1 MTEHRIAV
9 RTCGGIAG
17 QALAAA
23 GLAIALG
30 LALDSA
36 AAVERASGP
45 LAQAAIPRDEPPSLP
60 SNLDELPRTAPP
72 AIQRIGGRS
81 GPEPVRVGIVGRSP
95 IAPFLERLAP
105 FREGLARALGR
116 PVEIQP
122 FASYAALVDAQ
133 VSNRVQLG
141 LHSSASFA
149 AAEAACA
156 CLEPL
161 VAPAAEDG
169 TLAFHGVLVARRN
182 AEKDGLDALRGG
194 HLVAGGPDSI
204 GASRLPLAALAA
216 EGVEPNFFGRIESV
230 DSPVEAM
237 RMVLDGR
244 ADAALGWSSMAGDP
258 AAGYSRGSLA
268 LLAGLREGAAGALV
282 VLWRSPPLTHGPVA
296 VSRALP
302 EADRQA
308 ARGFFLDLAATD
320 PETYGRLEPFYP
332 GGYRHVGPDD
342 YRSAA
347 LLVGRHAGA
356 ARLEDGTSGIA
367 GQ

>member
-1 MTEHRIAV
+1 M
-9 RTCGGIAG
+9 RTCVGIAG
-17 QALAAA
+17 QGLIAV
-23 GLAIALG
+23 GLAVTLG
-30 LALDSA
+30 LAMDSA
-36 AAVERASGP
+36 AAVDRRSDP
-45 LAQAAIPRDEPPSLP
+45 LAQADIPRDEPPSLP
-60 SNLDELPRTAPP
+60 SNAGELPRTAPP

-81 GPEPVRVGIVGRSP
+81 GTEPVRVGIIGRSP

-105 FREGLARALGR
+105 FRDGLARALGR

-122 FASYAALVDAQ
+122 FATYAALVDAQ

-149 AAEAACA
+149 VAEAACA

-169 TLAFHGVLVARRN
+169 TLAFHGILVARRD
-182 AEKDGLDALRGG
+182 AAKDGLDGLRGG

-216 EGVEPNFFGRIESV
+216 EGIDPSFFGRIESV
-230 DSPVEAM
+230 HSPVEAM

-244 ADAALGWSSMAGDP
+244 ADAALGWSTMTGDA

-268 LLAGLREGAAGALV
+268 LLARLQEGAAGELA

-296 VSRALP
+296 ASTSLP
-302 EADRQA
+302 EADRQS
-308 ARGFFLDLAATD
+308 ARGYFLDLAAAD
-320 PETYGRLEPFYP
+320 PETYGRIEPFYP
-332 GGYRHVGPDD
+332 GGYRAVGPDD

-347 LLVGRHAGA
+347 LLAGG
-356 ARLEDGTSGIA
+356 DGGKTGIPA
-367 GQ
+367 Q